1 MNYYQKY
8 QKYKNKYFE
17 LKGGVQRTI
26 NYDDLIDNFFL
37 KFNTEKKY
45 DITNLR
51 RIVYE
56 LNLNVLI
63 PNFQNNRT
71 FCLKLIK
78 REPKLYNTQLL
89 SKALKNDKEIFLY
102 VISSLGSEWYNLFIE
117 PLTARRLYEYDY
129 QPDPYQGDS
138 MYLLK
143 LEGEYGE
150 LIYNNQEIE
159 KLFTLYPEILQ
170 IEYRDLLLSFINNEN
185 IYEYLLTNYSEF
197 KNDEQMYLIALTNI
211 KDRYNYNLW
220 QYDVSTNLEEK
231 FQDIFIVDPDPEQ
244 DSDDQLPDDPKMI
257 NPDFIKEYKHLLQFN
272 QQHLS
277 VLLETYLSMPI
288 EFDTLDGRRYTY
300 SSIDSIPKPNKG
312 TESIHN
318 LKSDL
323 LFILRENGEDIY
335 NTLSFEIYLDID
347 QGDPILIN
355 NYYQL
360 RKYFFNNYGNIG
372 MFISFNEI
380 TKKLKVI
387 ESEEKQRYERMN
399 EHKFQEHLDKMQK
412 LKVIEAEEKQR
423 YERMNE
429 PKFQEYLDKMQ
440 KLKS

>member
-1 MNYYQKY
+1 
-8 QKYKNKYFE
+8 
-17 LKGGVQRTI
+17 
-26 NYDDLIDNFFL
+26 
-37 KFNTEKKY
+37 
-45 DITNLR
+45 
-51 RIVYE
+51 
-56 LNLNVLI
+56 
-63 PNFQNNRT
+63 
-71 FCLKLIK
+71 
-78 REPKLYNTQLL
+78 
-89 SKALKNDKEIFLY
+89 
-102 VISSLGSEWYNLFIE
+102 
-117 PLTARRLYEYDY
+117 
-129 QPDPYQGDS
+129 
-138 MYLLK
+138 
-143 LEGEYGE
+143 
-150 LIYNNQEIE
+150 
-159 KLFTLYPEILQ
+159 
-170 IEYRDLLLSFINNEN
+170 
-185 IYEYLLTNYSEF
+185 
-197 KNDEQMYLIALTNI
+197 
-211 KDRYNYNLW
+211 
-220 QYDVSTNLEEK
+220 
-231 FQDIFIVDPDPEQ
+231 
-244 DSDDQLPDDPKMI
+244 
-257 NPDFIKEYKHLLQFN
+257 
-272 QQHLS
+272 
-277 VLLETYLSMPI
+277 MPI